1 MKDEQIRITEEFN
14 QIKSTISSNK
24 IKTQIIVM
32 KRVIE
37 KGLKNQLSTFKEKV
51 KLSFKNDQN
60 LYKLLNSEIVV

>member
-37 KGLKNQLSTFKEKV
+37 KGLKN
-51 KLSFKNDQN
+51 
-60 LYKLLNSEIVV
+60 